1 MKLNRTLMF
10 KCNAPKIRINFYEIP
25 LLKIPKQDKAVY
37 FQNEAVSKVLAV
49 DSRNKTF
56 LVEQWRD
63 SLITISA
70 GGNSI
75 FYPQRGLRK
84 NFQILLAGIALTK
97 SIYCI
102 FIGFKCMVF
111 KWVLITFLKV
121 YLVSLPVAW
130 KAFVRYL
137 YIYIVTACQV
147 TRLNQSYNFK
157 SINNWLD
164 V

>member
-1 MKLNRTLMF
+1 MSCRSILRHEVEQNMF
-10 KCNAPKIRINFYEIP
+10 KCNAPKIKINFYEIP

-75 FYPQRGLRK
+75 FFYPQRGLRK
-84 NFQILLAGIALTK
+84 NFQF
-97 SIYCI
+97 Y
-102 FIGFKCMVF
+102 
-111 KWVLITFLKV
+111 
-121 YLVSLPVAW
+121 
-130 KAFVRYL
+130 
-137 YIYIVTACQV
+137 
-147 TRLNQSYNFK
+147 
-157 SINNWLD
+157 
-164 V
+164 